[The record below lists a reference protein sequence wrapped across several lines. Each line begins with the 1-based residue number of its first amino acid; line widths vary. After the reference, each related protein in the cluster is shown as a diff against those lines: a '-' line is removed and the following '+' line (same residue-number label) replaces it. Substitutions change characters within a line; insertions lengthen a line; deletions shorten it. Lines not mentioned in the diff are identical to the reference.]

1 MQKEIIT
8 RHFNLGDDQQIM
20 VEEAIDKLERFSPRP
35 IQSMKLTIVHEAGIF
50 SSDGVLHLKNNE
62 FRAKGEGREPEISV
76 LEFTESLR
84 KQLAKFKGKISG
96 KQKGEDGGL
105 GRAMIDGEAFLGDSD
120 SSPEGFV
127 LRDMDVAGAKDAFA
141 GTNQPFF
148 VFRNIDTNC
157 VGVIYR
163 RDDGGLGHME
173 SNNDEA

>member
-8 RHFNLGDDQQIM
+8 RHFNLGEDQQIM

-35 IQSMKLTIVHEAGIF
+35 VQSMKLTIVHEAGVF
-50 SSDGVLHLKNNE
+50 TSDGVLHLKNNE

-76 LEFTESLR
+76 SEFTESLR
-84 KQLAKFKGKISG
+84 KQLAKHKGKISG

-105 GRAMIDGEAFLGDSD
+105 GKAMIDGDGLLGETH
-120 SSPEGFV
+120 SSAEGFV

-141 GTNQPFF
+141 GTNQPFM
-148 VFRNIDTNC
+148 VFRNIETSR

-173 SNNDEA
+173 SNND